1 MNKLL
6 TIIPLIAGAVVGA
19 AVSYSDDNQLN
30 RHMISHTVAHVTS
43 SDPDDSFSDTLPLRL
58 ELTLK
63 ENSRYDVY
71 AVLPKSRVGYTG
83 SGRYEL
89 DSDGVFF
96 AVEEHEPLDIEPLR
110 QGMVEQLFVRPGS
123 FDGHMK
129 VAKLG
134 ENSAALVGH
143 KVVLHMTY

>member
-1 MNKLL
+1 VNKLL
-6 TIIPLIAGAVVGA
+6 AIVPLIAGVAVGA
-19 AVSYSDDNQLN
+19 AVSYIDDNQLN
-30 RHMISHTVAHVTS
+30 RHMISHTVAHVS
-43 SDPDDSFSDTLPLRL
+43 STDPDDDFATTLPMRI

-63 ENSRYDVY
+63 ENSSYDVY

-96 AVEEHEPLDIEPLR
+96 AMEEHQPLDIEPLR
-110 QGMVEQLFVRPGS
+110 KGIIEQLFVRPGS

-134 ENSAALVGH
+134 ENNAALVGH
-143 KVVLHMTY
+143 KVILHMTY